1 MRKQA
6 RKPEEETPRSNAA
19 GVSPQDKDTG
29 ENAARDPDET
39 GAADEG
45 EQDPSEDAP
54 APTGAEDDAD
64 AEDEGDQRDA
74 QEDGQQDAP
83 PAVENPQPDPA
94 EAAEDPEKAQL
105 RADLLNA
112 RCQLAAFSAG
122 VAPDKAADAVTL
134 AVAQVR
140 AGGDDVT
147 EEAVAAAMKD
157 VLARNPEWKA
167 AGGKKSTGGFK
178 LGADPDSRPAARK
191 EKERAGSKKPWNKFN
206 R

>member
-1 MRKQA
+1 M
-6 RKPEEETPRSNAA
+6 
-19 GVSPQDKDTG
+19 
-29 ENAARDPDET
+29 
-39 GAADEG
+39 
-45 EQDPSEDAP
+45 
-54 APTGAEDDAD
+54 
-64 AEDEGDQRDA
+64 
-74 QEDGQQDAP
+74 
-83 PAVENPQPDPA
+83 ENPQPDPA

-178 LGADPDSRPAARK
+178 LGADPDSRPARK
-191 EKERAGSKKPWNKFN
+191 EKREPGNAKPWNKFN